1 MTATDLGSAR
11 AIADDLLFPAAM
23 TTDAAEQ
30 IPAAQLDR
38 LAAAGLYGLVGPVTA
53 GGLVA
58 GPQRVNDV
66 TQTLASGC
74 LATTFVWLQHH
85 RAVYAVAAAPDEA
98 LRKAWLEPL
107 CRGDR
112 RSGIALGGAAA
123 GDPLLRARPVPGG
136 YLLAGTSP
144 WVTGWGMIDTLYT
157 VARSASGDLV
167 TALLPA
173 QASPTLT
180 AEPLRLVAVNASG
193 TVQLRYDGHFVPAD
207 RVVDVISYAG
217 WQASDAR
224 GLRANGSLS
233 LGVAARCCALAGSGA
248 LDSELEQRRA
258 QLDTASPAAMP
269 AARAAAAEFVLRA
282 AAALVAATGSRAV
295 LAGEHPQRLAREAL
309 FLLVFGSR
317 PAIKQHLTGLL
328 TAARQP

>member
-1 MTATDLGSAR
+1 MAATDLGSAR
-11 AIADDLLFPAAM
+11 EIADELLFPAAM
-23 TTDAAEQ
+23 RTDAAERV
-30 IPAAQLDR
+30 PAAQLDR
-38 LAAAGLYGLVGPVTA
+38 LAAAGLYGLAGPVTA
-53 GGLVA
+53 GGLGA
-58 GPQRVNDV
+58 GPQRVNAV
-66 TQTLASGC
+66 TETLAGGC
-74 LATTFVWLQHH
+74 LTTTFVWLQHH
-85 RAVYAVAAAPDEA
+85 RAVHAVAAAPDEA
-98 LRKAWLEPL
+98 LREAWLEPL

-123 GDPLLRARPVPGG
+123 GDPLLRARSARGG
-136 YLLAGTSP
+136 YLLDGTSP

-173 QASPTLT
+173 QGGPTLT
-180 AEPLRLVAVNASG
+180 AEQLRLVAVNASG
-193 TVQLRYDGHFVPAD
+193 TVQLRFDGHFVPAD
-207 RVVDVISYAG
+207 RIVDVISYPD
-217 WQASDAR
+217 WQAGDAR

-233 LGVAARCCALAGSGA
+233 LGVAARCCELAGPSA
-248 LDSELEQRRA
+248 LDGELTQRRA
-258 QLDTASPAAMP
+258 QLDAASRASMP

-282 AAALVAATGSRAV
+282 AAALVAVTGSRAV

>member
-1 MTATDLGSAR
+1 MAATDLGSAR
-11 AIADDLLFPAAM
+11 AIADELLFPAAM
-23 TTDAAEQ
+23 TTDAAER

-53 GGLVA
+53 GGLGA

-112 RSGIALGGAAA
+112 RSGIALGGALP
-123 GDPLLRARPVPGG
+123 GDPLLRARSVPGG

-157 VARSASGDLV
+157 VARSACGDLV

-173 QASPTLT
+173 HAGPTLT
-180 AEPLRLVAVNASG
+180 AERLRLVAVNASG
-193 TVQLRYDGHFVPAD
+193 TVQLRFDGHFVPAG
-207 RVVDVISYAG
+207 RVVDVISYAD

-233 LGVAARCCALAGSGA
+233 LGVAARCCELAGPSA
-248 LDSELEQRRA
+248 LDGELTQRRA
-258 QLDTASPAAMP
+258 QLDAASRASMP

-282 AAALVAATGSRAV
+282 AAALVAVTGSRAV

>member
-1 MTATDLGSAR
+1 MAATDLGSAR
-11 AIADDLLFPAAM
+11 AIADELLFPAAM
-23 TTDAAEQ
+23 TTDAAER

-38 LAAAGLYGLVGPVTA
+38 LAAVGLYGLVGPVTA
-53 GGLVA
+53 GGLGA
-58 GPQRVNDV
+58 GTHSVNDV
-66 TQTLASGC
+66 TQTLAGGC

-85 RAVYAVAAAPDEA
+85 RAVRAVAAAPDER
-98 LRKAWLEPL
+98 LREAWLEPL

-123 GDPLLRARPVPGG
+123 GDPLLRARPAPGG
-136 YLLAGTSP
+136 YLLDGISP

-157 VARSASGDLV
+157 VARAASGELV

-193 TVQLRYDGHFVPAD
+193 TVQLRFDGHFVAAD
-207 RVVDVISYAG
+207 RIVDVISYPD
-217 WQASDAR
+217 WQAGDAR

-233 LGVAARCCALAGSGA
+233 LGVAARCCALAGLST
-248 LDSELEQRRA
+248 LDTELAQRRA
-258 QLDTASPAAMP
+258 QLDAASAAGMP

-282 AAALVAATGSRAV
+282 AGALVAVTGSRAV
-295 LAGEHPQRLAREAL
+295 LAGQHPQRLAREAL

-317 PAIKQHLTGLL
+317 PAIKAHLTGLL

>member
-1 MTATDLGSAR
+1 MAATDLGSAR
-11 AIADDLLFPAAM
+11 EIADELLFPAAM
-23 TTDAAEQ
+23 RTDAAERV
-30 IPAAQLDR
+30 PAAQLDR
-38 LAAAGLYGLVGPVTA
+38 LAAAGLYGLAGPVTA
-53 GGLVA
+53 GGLGA
-58 GPQRVNDV
+58 GPQRVNAV
-66 TQTLASGC
+66 TETLAGGC
-74 LATTFVWLQHH
+74 LTTTFVWLQHH
-85 RAVYAVAAAPDEA
+85 RAVHAVAAAPDEA
-98 LRKAWLEPL
+98 LREAWLEPL

-123 GDPLLRARPVPGG
+123 GDPLLRARSARGG
-136 YLLAGTSP
+136 YLLDGTSP

-173 QASPTLT
+173 QGGPTLT
-180 AEPLRLVAVNASG
+180 AEQLRLVAVNASG
-193 TVQLRYDGHFVPAD
+193 TVQLRFDGHFVAAD
-207 RVVDVISYAG
+207 RIVDVISYPD
-217 WQASDAR
+217 WQAGDAR

-233 LGVAARCCALAGSGA
+233 LGVAARCCELAGPSA
-248 LDSELEQRRA
+248 LDGELTQRRA
-258 QLDTASPAAMP
+258 QLDAASRASMP

-282 AAALVAATGSRAV
+282 AAALVAVTGSRAV